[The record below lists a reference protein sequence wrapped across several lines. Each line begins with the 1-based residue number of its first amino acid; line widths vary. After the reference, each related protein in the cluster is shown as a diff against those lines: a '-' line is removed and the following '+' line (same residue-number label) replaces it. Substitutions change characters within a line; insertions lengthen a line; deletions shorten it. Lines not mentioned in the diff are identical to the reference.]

1 MSNVQ
6 NIQTGSIDPDST
18 VNVRLRGVDENV
30 EKVKASIERF
40 GYWPEYPIVV
50 RPHPNPGSGYEYEH
64 VTGQCRFKACLAS
77 GVVEIP
83 AFVLNLSDDEAIQR
97 SWGENE
103 ARGDLSYSD
112 KSDWVEKIYKKYCGD
127 GHTTDEALKLAA
139 QFLGVSVSTAINY
152 YTLVA
157 LPDDLKDTVDKGSL
171 PTAVARSIVKNT
183 YNGARVPESQQTMR
197 ERANWYLDLNREH
210 RKYTEDALKSCGHN
224 DSVESLNARIKDKIT
239 ASELTVEYKIP
250 GELHSE
256 LLRWGKGRGLEK
268 ESEIVARMVVDAIRG
283 ESNE

>member
-50 RPHPNPGSGYEYEH
+50 RPHPNPESGYEYEH

-83 AFVLNLSDDEAIQR
+83 AFVLDLSDDEAIQR

-112 KSDWVEKIYKKYCGD
+112 KSHWVEKIFKKYSGD
-127 GHTTDEALKLAA
+127 ENTATEALDMAA
-139 QFLGVSVSTAINY
+139 KYLGVSVQTAKNY
-152 YTLVA
+152 YTLAV
-157 LPDDLKDTVDKGSL
+157 LPEDLKDMVDRGAL
-171 PTAVARSIVKNT
+171 PTTVARSIVKNA
-183 YNGARVPESQQTMR
+183 YRGARIPESQQTMR
-197 ERANWYLDLNREH
+197 ERAEWYLDLNREH
-210 RKYTEDALKSCGHN
+210 RKYAEDALKDCGHN
-224 DSVESLNARIKDKIT
+224 DSVESLDARIKDKIT

-256 LLRWGKGRGLEK
+256 LLKWGKGRGLEK

-283 ESNE
+283 DGNE

>member
-1 MSNVQ
+1 MSTVQ

-30 EKVKASIERF
+30 EKVKNSIEKF

-50 RPHPNPGSGYEYEH
+50 RPHPDPGSGYEYEH

-77 GVVEIP
+77 GVAEIP
-83 AFVLNLSDDEAIQR
+83 AFVLDLSDDEAIQR

-103 ARGDLSYSD
+103 ASGDWAFSD
-112 KSDWVEKIYKKYCGD
+112 KSHWVEKIFKKYSGD
-127 GHTTDEALKLAA
+127 GNTATEALDLAA
-139 QFLGVSVSTAINY
+139 RYLGVSVQTAMNY
-152 YTLVA
+152 YTLAV
-157 LPDDLKDTVDKGSL
+157 LPEDLKDMVDRGVL
-171 PTAVARSIVKNT
+171 PTAVARNIVKNT
-183 YNGARVPESQQTMR
+183 YNAARVPESQQTMR
-197 ERANWYLDLNREH
+197 ERAGWYGDLNREH
-210 RKYTEDALKSCGHN
+210 RKYAEDVLKNCGHN
-224 DSVESLNARIKDKIT
+224 DSVESLNVRIKDT
-239 ASELTVEYKIP
+239 VAALELVVEYKIP

-268 ESEIVARMVVDAIRG
+268 EHEIVAQMVVDASKG